1 METWETV
8 TMSRKEAPR
17 AGLVKAALAGQ
28 IPNVQA
34 AHALRIS
41 LRQFRRLKA
50 RFRAAGVRGLVQL
63 VPLCR
68 HSMAA
73 ISPARPAATP
83 HPPWKLGSVPQSPT
97 LTIDLDT

>member
-8 TMSRKEAPR
+8 TMTRKEAPR

-28 IPNVQA
+28 IPNAQA

-63 VPLCR
+63 VSLC
-68 HSMAA
+68 
-73 ISPARPAATP
+73 
-83 HPPWKLGSVPQSPT
+83 
-97 LTIDLDT
+97 